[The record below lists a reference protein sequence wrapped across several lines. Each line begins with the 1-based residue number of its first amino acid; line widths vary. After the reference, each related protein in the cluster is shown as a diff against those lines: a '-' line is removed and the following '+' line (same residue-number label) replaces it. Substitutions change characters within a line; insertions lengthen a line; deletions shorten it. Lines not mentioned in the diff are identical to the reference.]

1 MTDGRSL
8 ITMPNDTIMK
18 YGIQL
23 SVRDYPTW
31 AQYKKISELIYETD
45 PYIYPALFGAGKAG
59 REAASEILPMTFES
73 GRDTMFH
80 KNNLFLYMENER
92 VLGIILWHKGRLSW
106 SSDVI
111 ARIAQYSEIE
121 LNNENIMAVRDDYVN
136 AEYAATAADMISLIN
151 ICVDS
156 SRRGQGIGRQ
166 MMEDFIGSHTGERMS
181 LCVLADNGG
190 AVKLYKSMGFNIVS
204 ESSGFSLTSDKP
216 KCYEMTR

>member
-1 MTDGRSL
+1 M
-8 ITMPNDTIMK
+8 TMPNDKIMK

-23 SVRDYPTW
+23 SARDYPTW

-45 PYIYPALFGAGKAG
+45 PYIYPALFGCGKEG
-59 REAASEILPMTFES
+59 REAALEILPMTFES

-92 VLGIILWHKGRLSW
+92 ILGIILWHKGCLLW

-111 ARIAQYSEIE
+111 ARIAQYSGIE
-121 LNNENIMAVRDDYVN
+121 LNNGNITAVRDNYVN
-136 AEYAATAADMISLIN
+136 AEYAATESDVISLIN

-166 MMEDFIGSHTGERMS
+166 MMEDFIASHTGDRMS
-181 LCVLADNGG
+181 LCVLADNYG
-190 AVKLYKSMGFNIVS
+190 AVKLYSLMGFEIVS
-204 ESSGFSLTSDKP
+204 ECAGFSLTPEKP
-216 KCYEMTR
+216 DCFKMVR